1 MSSLE
6 KLKNV
11 ALNKTLLYIESDKVL
26 QKNFGIYLQKTFK
39 YFYQS
44 YDGEEGF
51 ELFLKVKPDIVVM
64 DLDLSQ
70 KDSVELIV
78 DMQEMNKDTIILT
91 VSKSSD
97 NYNLLQSLDMGLS
110 GMLLKPITFA
120 QLVDK
125 LIRILPAA
133 KKVVSSKI
141 EKVKVV
147 ATPVEKKIVSMA
159 PKKVQEKA
167 RKKPK
172 EIVKETIKKE
182 IKIPKTC
189 MEDIQEYIKY
199 KENVILVNTY
209 KGITIQNKG
218 ELLNSTKNSFEI
230 KTSISQVVAA
240 KYEKHIVMKIEEKNK
255 YIYAKVITI
264 DLKNNRLQLV
274 EPKYIDFQQRDINQL
289 RLTADSSFK
298 ASIFFNKRHIDFKAK
313 QISLN
318 SLMLVTDTLNLDIKE
333 NMQIDL
339 TFGFDIAS
347 PSVLIKERKFIKTFA
362 KGTIVRINRKNRE
375 LEVAMVIDVQKSGQ
389 SSYSKY
395 LKQRENE
402 IIQELKKVIKR

>member
-44 YDGEEGF
+44 YDGKDGF
-51 ELFLKVKPDIVVM
+51 EFFLKVKPDIVVM

-78 DMQEMNKDTIILT
+78 DMQEMNKDNIILT

-147 ATPVEKKIVSMA
+147 ATPVEKKIVLMA

-182 IKIPKTC
+182 IKTKPKTC
-189 MEDIQEYIKY
+189 IEDIQ
-199 KENVILVNTY
+199 
-209 KGITIQNKG
+209 
-218 ELLNSTKNSFEI
+218 
-230 KTSISQVVAA
+230 
-240 KYEKHIVMKIEEKNK
+240 
-255 YIYAKVITI
+255 
-264 DLKNNRLQLV
+264 
-274 EPKYIDFQQRDINQL
+274 
-289 RLTADSSFK
+289 
-298 ASIFFNKRHIDFKAK
+298 
-313 QISLN
+313 
-318 SLMLVTDTLNLDIKE
+318 
-333 NMQIDL
+333 
-339 TFGFDIAS
+339 
-347 PSVLIKERKFIKTFA
+347 
-362 KGTIVRINRKNRE
+362 
-375 LEVAMVIDVQKSGQ
+375 
-389 SSYSKY
+389 
-395 LKQRENE
+395 
-402 IIQELKKVIKR
+402 

>member
-51 ELFLKVKPDIVVM
+51 EFFLKVKPDIVVM

-389 SSYSKY
+389 SS
-395 LKQRENE
+395 
-402 IIQELKKVIKR
+402 